1 MKCTCHVGGIG
12 EHLYSCSPPTIIEVP
27 LPFFSEEER
36 NLSFRRRKE
45 TFPSREM
52 IHIHSLH
59 IFIQLSFKSI
69 IKFESKMC
77 NRCIYI
83 IFLHFLLPALSRALV
98 SFLFSF
104 LPLFW
109 LCLFSFPCFYLGV
122 LAMLVCFYLH
132 LSLI

>member
-69 IKFESKMC
+69 IKFVGSKMNSINLMINLKVKC
-77 NRCIYI
+77 VTDVFILFFFISSSR
-83 IFLHFLLPALSRALV
+83 HSPEPLSL
-98 SFLFSF
+98 SCFLFSLSFGSVFF
-104 LPLFW
+104 LF
-109 LCLFSFPCFYLGV
+109 
-122 LAMLVCFYLH
+122 LVF
-132 LSLI
+132 I